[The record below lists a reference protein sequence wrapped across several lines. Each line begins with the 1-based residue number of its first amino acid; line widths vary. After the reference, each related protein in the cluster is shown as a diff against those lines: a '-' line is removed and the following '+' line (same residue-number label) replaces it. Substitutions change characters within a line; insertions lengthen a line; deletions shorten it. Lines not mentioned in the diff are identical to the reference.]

1 MFITI
6 HYVSLLSQLLSMRFD
21 YGRGLLI
28 TKDETFN
35 LDDLREYLLH
45 HAKKICSTYF
55 IGTFYRP
62 GVTVEDSVT
71 IINGISF
78 KKREINLTGQYV
90 NTYDWDAIFFQALKT
105 NLIQDFI
112 HDYSRDRK
120 SGSVP
125 VTV

>member
-1 MFITI
+1 M
-6 HYVSLLSQLLSMRFD
+6 YRFN
-21 YGRGLLI
+21 YACGLLI
-28 TKDETFN
+28 TKEENFN

-55 IGTFYRP
+55 IGTFFRP

-71 IINGISF
+71 IINGISY

-90 NTYDWDAIFFQALKT
+90 NTYDWDAIFFQASKT

-112 HDYSRDRK
+112 HESTRNRK
-120 SGSVP
+120 RGTEAVA
-125 VTV
+125 V

>member
-1 MFITI
+1 MQLIAFMF
-6 HYVSLLSQLLSMRFD
+6 RFN
-21 YGRGLLI
+21 YAAGLLI

-55 IGTFYRP
+55 IGTFFRP

-71 IINGISF
+71 VINGISF
-78 KKREINLTGQYV
+78 KKREINTRGQFV
-90 NTYDWDAIFFQALKT
+90 NTYDWDAIFFNASKT

-112 HDYSRDRK
+112 YENTRHRK
-120 SGSVP
+120 GGTLP
-125 VTV
+125 VTK